1 VIFHAKAQSELRKK
15 KVNIDD
21 IKKKK
26 KERSIFNKCTKR
38 KKEWSYPLIVLL

>member
-1 VIFHAKAQSELRKK
+1 MQRHKVSYEK

-26 KERSIFNKCTKR
+26 KRSIFNKCTKR